1 METGQLKIYLFCCST
16 GIDAI
21 ELQQTCDCFDN
32 DELKVISLPCSGK
45 ADLKYIVKA
54 FETGADGAAILTCK
68 EGDCSHLQGNLRA
81 RNRALAVD
89 QLLQEIGLEA
99 GRITVIQMI
108 EAGMDQMAKE
118 LGQFRETIS
127 KMPVAAT
134 K

>member
-1 METGQLKIYLFCCST
+1 MKVYLFCCST

-45 ADLKYIVKA
+45 ADVKYMVKA
-54 FETGADGAAILTCK
+54 FETGADAAAILTCK
-68 EGDCSHLQGNLRA
+68 TDDCSHLEGNLRA
-81 RNRALAVD
+81 QVRANSVD
-89 QLLQEIGLEA
+89 QLLQEIGLSA
-99 GRITVIQMI
+99 GRISVIQMTD
-108 EAGMDQMAKE
+108 GGLDQMSKDLDA
-118 LGQFRETIS
+118 FRTTIE